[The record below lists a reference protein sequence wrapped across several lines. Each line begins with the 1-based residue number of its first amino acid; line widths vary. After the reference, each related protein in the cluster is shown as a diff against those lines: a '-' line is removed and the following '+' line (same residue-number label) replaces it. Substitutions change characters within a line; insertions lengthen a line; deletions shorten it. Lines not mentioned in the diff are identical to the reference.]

1 VKKLHVSSIQ
11 NLEDMKNYI
20 QQFDLGEEGVIIK
33 PNWTTG
39 DYGFYT
45 DAKLLDLVLSSI
57 KGKKY
62 IIESYM
68 YGRCDGSIEIN
79 SDNGRDHWDYLKEQD
94 AIYLKKTGLLEVLQ
108 KHNAEYIN
116 ISEEFWSGRCVKAET
131 IKLLVEKRFAPIC
144 HQEFYGVI
152 PQKLFEKR
160 HLPMISLA
168 KIKYNVPKVSNFA
181 TLSMKNMFGLIP
193 LPNREKYHGA
203 DFDKGLSRSIVN
215 ILTVYAALFR
225 LIGINEGVYHMSVT
239 REPGKNTRKMIW
251 TEYDVIENQG
261 IILGSEDLV
270 TLDGVTN
277 IMIGLDPENRSVLK
291 IGEEVF
297 GRWDRKEAE
306 CITEAFKQVFMPYL
320 QIEELK

>member
-1 VKKLHVSSIQ
+1 MEK
-11 NLEDMKNYI
+11 YI
-20 QQFDLGEEGVIIK
+20 KQFELGEEGVIIK

-45 DAKLLDLVLSSI
+45 DARILDMVLSCI

-68 YGRCDGSIEIN
+68 YGRCDGSIKIN
-79 SDNGRDHWDYLKEQD
+79 SDNGREHWNYLKEQD
-94 AIYLKKTGLLEVLQ
+94 AIYLNKTGLLEVLQ

-116 ISEEFWSGRCVKAET
+116 ISEEYWSGRCMET
-131 IKLLVEKRFAPIC
+131 EKIRSIVEERFPSIY
-144 HQEFYGVI
+144 HQEFYGTI
-152 PQKLFEKR
+152 PQKLFKIR
-160 HLPMISLA
+160 HLPLISLA
-168 KIKYNVPKVSNFA
+168 KIKYNVPKVSNFS

-193 LPNREKYHGA
+193 LPNRERYHGA
-203 DFDKGLSRSIVN
+203 DFDRGLSRSIVN

-225 LIGINEGVYHMSVT
+225 LVGINEGIYQMSVT
-239 REPGKNTRKMIW
+239 REPGNNTRKMIW

-277 IMIGLDPENRSVLK
+277 HMLGLDPEARSVLK

-297 GRWDRKEAE
+297 GRWERKAQE
-306 CITEAFKQVFMPYL
+306 CVPESFKQVFEQFL
-320 QIEELK
+320 